1 MASAKFLEEALS
13 TDVDESAVNA
23 IVGSLET
30 QLVTSTPAVSGH
42 QVSSASVS
50 QQNHQVNSGISNG
63 GTITAVQPQKHGVSN
78 GGGATSVNSL
88 MTQEVTKS
96 ITTSTLLPVNVVT
109 SNTVAPQVTTQ
120 QQQQHTQSAVPP
132 AAYINQVTTN
142 QVTSNQTTHIPSLTK
157 AHEPVKII
165 YPTVGQVI
173 ATTGVANVNNKLSFP
188 AQTVGQ
194 LANGTLGLTSQAV
207 LQTTSNVVTNVSS
220 VSETGSQTVASVN
233 KPTGTALVIKTS
245 VAPSGMVSV
254 PMSVPVSVAGN
265 PVSTAL
271 QAKAGV
277 TSTIVPSNVQ
287 ILNVNAM
294 RPGTPVAGQQGGKQV
309 ASRVVIGQHMIGT
322 RPGGPGITL
331 QTLHGL
337 QPGTQGHILLKTETG
352 QFQLIRVGPPP
363 TAGTPA
369 GTAVTPNSIAGN
381 AVVAAPSPGTTYR
394 LASVPATVA
403 ATITTGTTT
412 PVTVTAAATTAPT
425 PPAAAVQ
432 TVQTPAPR
440 QTTDNTKE
448 KCRKFLANLL
458 ELSSREPK
466 AVERNVR
473 TLIQELIDTKV
484 EPEEFCDRL
493 ERLLNASPQP
503 CLIGFLKKSLPL
515 LRQSLVT
522 KELVIEGIKPPP
534 ANVVFPVTS
543 ATPVVTQQN
552 QIRPTIAVTAATI
565 PVTAVTATTQ
575 IRVMTPI
582 PAATTTVPRPAQPV
596 QQRLIRPVTTVVRS
610 PAAYTVKSTVA
621 VGGIRPTAPTVQKP
635 PVTTTVVKTITTTT
649 QGKTVNTTT
658 TVNKAVVPSFIPK
671 PTTKEK
677 EKKTFSSAGY
687 TGDDDINDVAAMG
700 GVNLAEESQRILGST
715 EFVGTQIRSCKD
727 EVFLHMTPLQ
737 QRIKQIVSNYGLE
750 EPNQE
755 VAALISHAAQERLKN
770 LVEKLA
776 VIAEHRIDLIKV
788 DPRYEVTQDVRA
800 QLKFLEDLDKVE
812 RRRHEE
818 QERELLLR
826 AAKSRAKTEDPEQ
839 AKLKAKAK
847 EMQRAEMEELRQ
859 REANLTALQ
868 AIGPRKK
875 PKLDVGGSASSPGSN
890 SGLNTSSTGINRQMP
905 MRPRLKR
912 VNFRDLMFLL
922 EQEKETCRST
932 TLYKSYLK

>member
-30 QLVTSTPAVSGH
+30 QLVTSAPTVAGH

-50 QQNHQVNSGISNG
+50 QQNHQVNSAISNG

-78 GGGATSVNSL
+78 GGGATTVNSL

-109 SNTVAPQVTTQ
+109 SNTVAPQVITTQ
-120 QQQQHTQSAVPP
+120 QQQPPQVQPQQQQHTQPP
-132 AAYINQVTTN
+132 GISPATYINQVTTN
-142 QVTSNQTTHIPSLTK
+142 QVSGNQTTHIPSLTK
-157 AHEPVKII
+157 THEPVKLI

-173 ATTGVANVNNKLSFP
+173 ATTGVANANNKLSFP

-194 LANGTLGLTSQAV
+194 LANGTLGITSQAV
-207 LQTTSNVVTNVSS
+207 LQTTANVVTNVGS
-220 VSETGSQTVASVN
+220 VSQAASQTVTAVN
-233 KPTGTALVIKTS
+233 KPTGAALVIKTS
-245 VAPSGMVSV
+245 VAPGMVSV

-265 PVSTAL
+265 AVSTAL
-271 QAKAGV
+271 QAKGGV

-287 ILNVNAM
+287 ILNVNTM
-294 RPGTPVAGQQGGKQV
+294 RPATPVAGQQANKQV
-309 ASRVVIGQHMIGT
+309 TPRVVIGQHQLVGA
-322 RPGGPGITL
+322 RAGGPGITL
-331 QTLHGL
+331 QALHSL
-337 QPGTQGHILLKTETG
+337 QAGAQGHLLLKTENG
-352 QFQLIRVGPPP
+352 QYQLLRVGPAP
-363 TAGTPA
+363 TAGTPT
-369 GTAVTPNSIAGN
+369 GTAVTPNSITGN

-394 LASVPATVA
+394 LTSVPTTVA
-403 ATITTGTTT
+403 PTITTSTTT
-412 PVTVTAAATTAPT
+412 PGTVTTAPT
-425 PPAAAVQ
+425 TTSTPTAT
-432 TVQTPAPR
+432 TVQTAQTSTPR

-493 ERLLNASPQP
+493 EKLLNASPQP

-534 ANVVFPVTS
+534 ANVVFSIAS
-543 ATPVVTQQN
+543 AV
-552 QIRPTIAVTAATI
+552 PTITQPQYRPAVAVAE
-565 PVTAVTATTQ
+565 TAVTTAT
-575 IRVMTPI
+575 VV
-582 PAATTTVPRPAQPV
+582 TTTVPRPV
-596 QQRLIRPVTTVVRS
+596 QSIPQRLVRPVTTVVRS
-610 PAAYTVKSTVA
+610 PTAAYTVKSTVA
-621 VGGIRPTAPTVQKP
+621 TTGIRPTAPVVQKP
-635 PVTTTVVKTITTTT
+635 PIITTTVVKPITTT
-649 QGKTVNTTT
+649 QGKTLNTTT
-658 TVNKAVVPSFIPK
+658 TVNKAVVPSLVQK
-671 PTTKEK
+671 PAAKEK

-687 TGDDDINDVAAMG
+687 TADDDINDVAAMG

-737 QRIKQIVSNYGLE
+737 QRIKQIASSHGLE

-755 VAALISHAAQERLKN
+755 VAALISHAVQERLKN

-776 VIAEHRIDLIKV
+776 VITEHRIDLIKV
-788 DPRYEVTQDVRA
+788 DPRYEVTQDVRG
-800 QLKFLEDLDKVE
+800 QLKFLEDLDRIE
-812 RRRHEE
+812 RRKHEE

-826 AAKSRAKTEDPEQ
+826 AAKSRAKTEDPKQVE
-839 AKLKAKAK
+839 LKAKAK
-847 EMQRAEMEELRQ
+847 EMQRIEMEQLRT
-859 REANLTALQ
+859 RDANITALQ

-875 PKLDVGGSASSPGSN
+875 PKLDTAGSTNSTPSANASV
-890 SGLNTSSTGINRQMP
+890 SGLNRQMP

-912 VNFRDLMFLL
+912 VNFRDLVFLL